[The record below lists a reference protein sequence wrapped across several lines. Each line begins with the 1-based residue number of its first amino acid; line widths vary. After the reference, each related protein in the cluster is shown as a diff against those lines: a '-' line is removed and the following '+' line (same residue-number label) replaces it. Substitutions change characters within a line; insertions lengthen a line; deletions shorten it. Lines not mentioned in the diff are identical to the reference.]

1 MKINHY
7 KISEFYPTENKPNSI
22 LSKNETEK
30 LSKDLSKFYT
40 KIIIN
45 LKKNYQKKI
54 DIKNSNFILRRAVVP
69 LTYVFFERCVRSINA
84 QKKKNIRNESLFY
97 SFQKFNY
104 IEEFEDQ
111 CSNSIDFNYYLNS
124 NFINILKN
132 KDLKNKNI
140 ITHNNFEKINTNKK
154 KINHLTKYYNYT
166 SKIKVYLL
174 RKLEKI
180 VNIFFYYEKLL
191 ITNTANSEPSFVKKF
206 FFITKFS
213 RAKKQ
218 KLPPSIG
225 YNEKLRDDVFD
236 NLPINLNDFKKVLNS
251 YNITNKQIEQ
261 LYRYYLLFLKK
272 YFPIYYLED
281 VIKNYSIIKKFV
293 QKFKKKI
300 LFSSD
305 DESSYSTLLYCVAKN
320 LGFKIIKF
328 QHAAHGGYIKD
339 NVDFE
344 EVESKTCDI
353 YLTLGWKD
361 KIKNICNKYIEFASL
376 PSPWLSEKQKY
387 FANYDLNIK
396 KKYDIIFFPQF
407 VKPYT
412 NSFQGISNFKRD
424 ILKSYIETIKTLISV
439 AKKNNF
445 RICIKFYNKATELF
459 LENTL
464 KKLKKK
470 YRQNV
475 IILNNNDK
483 GISKIITQY
492 GEMVIFD
499 QIGTGFFEC
508 LICGIPT
515 MVINKGNFC
524 IPNSYSKNFFQ
535 DLKKVGLLHNS
546 EKILIKEYKIF
557 ILSKD
562 KWMNNS
568 LRKKMIHNFCRS
580 FANTDRFWEKKW
592 LKYLRNL

>member
-7 KISEFYPTENKPNSI
+7 KIGEFYPTENKPNSI

-45 LKKNYQKKI
+45 LKKSYQKKI

-69 LTYVFFERCVRSINA
+69 ITYVFFERCVRLINA

-104 IEEFEDQ
+104 IEEFENQ

-132 KDLKNKNI
+132 KELKNKNI
-140 ITHNNFEKINTNKK
+140 ITHNNFEKINVNKK
-154 KINHLTKYYNYT
+154 KINHLTKYYDYT

-191 ITNTANSEPSFVKKF
+191 ITNTANSEPSFVKNF

-213 RAKKQ
+213 RVKKQ

-281 VIKNYSIIKKFV
+281 VIKNYSVINRFV

-353 YLTLGWKD
+353 YLTLGWKN

-424 ILKSYIETIKTLISV
+424 ILKSYIETIKTLIGV

-445 RICIKFYNKATELF
+445 RICIKFYNKVTELF

-464 KKLKKK
+464 KKLKKR

-524 IPNSYSKNFFQ
+524 IPNSSSKNFFQ

-546 EKILIKEYKIF
+546 EKLLIKEYKIF

-562 KWMNNS
+562 KWMNDS
-568 LRKKMIHNFCRS
+568 LRKKMIHNFCRA
-580 FANTDRFWEKKW
+580 FANTDKFWEKKW